1 METKNKNVDHAAKY
15 SWMTKT
21 EDLEDAFENLKER
34 MEFLTINT
42 QADVGSVVEL
52 QEEFAAYCEVLKTK
66 CDEDVNDD
74 SLEDFQEN
82 VQMWAGG
89 HLPYVMAVRDEFIA
103 LKTALMQICRDASN

>member
-42 QADVGSVVEL
+42 
-52 QEEFAAYCEVLKTK
+52 
-66 CDEDVNDD
+66 
-74 SLEDFQEN
+74 
-82 VQMWAGG
+82 
-89 HLPYVMAVRDEFIA
+89 
-103 LKTALMQICRDASN
+103 